1 MVDLVWVNLRVGR
14 YTFGDLCLST
24 GAQFEILARLGLAG
38 GVSVGAKKEEK
49 KKEDPLLGAGVVK
62 GSMVPTRSDP
72 RLARAPPPSRKGI
85 TNFNNAKISKKSKSL
100 LS

>member
-1 MVDLVWVNLRVGR
+1 MGQTSLKKGPFRDWGTAKADLPQLRA
-14 YTFGDLCLST
+14 DLY
-24 GAQFEILARLGLAG
+24 G
-38 GVSVGAKKEEK
+38 GVYDGAEENKKEEA
-49 KKEDPLLGAGVVK
+49 DPLLGAGVVK